1 LTWEQIDDLPGGD
14 GRPPLKDLVTK
25 YGNPFTPS
33 NAYISGQIV
42 NSNQDCVL
50 AAFRTVQ
57 RGVPARESEFNG
69 VETSTSEAIERVA
82 SAYGMERVTAAD
94 LPRILP
100 TVRFGAFPPEGA
112 PRVFIT
118 APALLGKGRHAY
130 AAIGI
135 DANSGKIIA
144 WDPDNEHQNLKAVP
158 MSLVR
163 QAFATRK
170 R

>member
-1 LTWEQIDDLPGGD
+1 
-14 GRPPLKDLVTK
+14 
-25 YGNPFTPS
+25 
-33 NAYISGQIV
+33 
-42 NSNQDCVL
+42 
-50 AAFRTVQ
+50 
-57 RGVPARESEFNG
+57 
-69 VETSTSEAIERVA
+69 
-82 SAYGMERVTAAD
+82 MERVTAAD

-144 WDPDNEHQNLKAVP
+144 WDPDNDHQNLKAVP

-163 QAFATRK
+163 QAFAIRK